1 MSFLRHTLNDS
12 HPRSVNNAQEKQIYQ
27 NRVTLQTRSQKCNLR
42 HSHSKSHYLTGPHSL
57 SPTPLDTIPVLKSS
71 LSRIP
76 IPAVA
81 PSQTQVTFSEK
92 IASRTTPKID
102 TQARSSITDLLG
114 LPHGNFYLCT
124 HIIPLYCASRSSPPS
139 SKPCRDFLRT
149 KSWEP
154 HPRWVPTGSPA
165 PTTRHLA
172 LKSAHSLRLR
182 PLGAPPRLRTQ
193 CVLSELPTTPARG
206 PLGPGAVNWPELS
219 RPLFP

>member
-1 MSFLRHTLNDS
+1 MHRNATSGTLTVS
-12 HPRSVNNAQEKQIYQ
+12 PTI
-27 NRVTLQTRSQKCNLR
+27 
-42 HSHSKSHYLTGPHSL
+42 TGPHIL

-81 PSQTQVTFSEK
+81 PSQTQVTFNEK

-102 TQARSSITDLLG
+102 TQARSSVTDLLG
-114 LPHGNFYLCT
+114 LPHGDFYLCT
-124 HIIPLYCASRSSPPS
+124 HIIPLYCASRSSRPS

-165 PTTRHLA
+165 PSTWHLS
-172 LKSAHSLRLR
+172 LKSAHSLRPR
-182 PLGAPPRLRTQ
+182 PLGLHRACALSACCRSSQQPLRA
-193 CVLSELPTTPARG
+193 AR
-206 PLGPGAVNWPELS
+206 
-219 RPLFP
+219 